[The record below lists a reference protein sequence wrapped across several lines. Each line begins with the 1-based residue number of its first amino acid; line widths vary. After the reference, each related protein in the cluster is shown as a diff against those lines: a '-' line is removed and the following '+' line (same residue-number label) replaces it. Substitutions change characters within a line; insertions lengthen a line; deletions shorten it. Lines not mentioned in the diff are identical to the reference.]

1 MEINVIPDEYWSVYA
16 QYEVVSNSGAV
27 FYPAL
32 DAAHTTQE
40 LLNKWELNNICT
52 QSAGSFLGI
61 GNQIAGLTRNEIR
74 HLLRVQREGIDYLS
88 MTFGGLH
95 NQRVMDFFVS
105 AAKVL
110 AVFRFGPEGE
120 ESSHAFGAIRYPKI
134 PMSDGS
140 YYNPNEFAVWD
151 VGAEPPWFYTHVHT
165 QELLKHI
172 GVYYNKTP
180 YFKAKP
186 VELYAFH

>member
-1 MEINVIPDEYWSVYA
+1 MDINVIPNEYLDFYA
-16 QYEVVSNSGAV
+16 KYEVVTQSGDV

-40 LLNKWELNNICT
+40 LLNKRELNNICA

-74 HLLRVQREGIDYLS
+74 NLLRVQREGIDYLS
-88 MTFGGLH
+88 MVFGGLH
-95 NQRVMDFFVS
+95 NQRVMDFFAS

-120 ESSHAFGAIRYPKI
+120 ESSHAFGAIRYPQI
-134 PMSDGS
+134 PM
-140 YYNPNEFAVWD
+140 PNGRYHTPDEFAVWD
-151 VGAEPPWFYTHVHT
+151 VCAEPPWFYTHVPT
-165 QELLKHI
+165 QELLNHI
-172 GVYYNKTP
+172 RGYFNQTP
-180 YFKAKP
+180 HFKAKP

>member
-1 MEINVIPDEYWSVYA
+1 MEINVIPDEFLVLYGKYM
-16 QYEVVSNSGAV
+16 VVTQSGAV

-40 LLNKWELNNICT
+40 LLDKRELNNICA

-61 GNQIAGLTRNEIR
+61 GANVIAGLTRNEIR
-74 HLLRVQREGIDYLS
+74 HLFRVQRNDAEYLS

-95 NQRVMDFFVS
+95 NQRVMDFFAS

-120 ESSHAFGAIRYPKI
+120 ESSHAFGAIRYPQI
-134 PMSDGS
+134 LM
-140 YYNPNEFAVWD
+140 PNGRYHTPDEFAVWD
-151 VGAEPPWFYTHVHT
+151 VGAEPPWFYTHVPT
-165 QELLKHI
+165 Q
-172 GVYYNKTP
+172 
-180 YFKAKP
+180 
-186 VELYAFH
+186 